1 MSNKA
6 HTATVRRLATKFGAS
21 VVVEQGAGSA
31 TLLRGPDR
39 TIAVETSATLMEG
52 LEQLKQLSGQRFIAV
67 TNKETLDDALRL
79 AAATEIGVMNSQGEI
94 VRPAEASS
102 LARTQA
108 ESEGVP

>member
-1 MSNKA
+1 MPNKA

-21 VVVEQGAGSA
+21 VVIDQGTGAA

-52 LEQLKQLSGQRFIAV
+52 LEHLKQLGGQRFIAV

-79 AAATEIGVMNSQGEI
+79 AATEIGVMNSHGEI
-94 VRPAEASS
+94 VRPAVNEADR
-102 LARTQA
+102 ANGA
-108 ESEGVP
+108 ETP